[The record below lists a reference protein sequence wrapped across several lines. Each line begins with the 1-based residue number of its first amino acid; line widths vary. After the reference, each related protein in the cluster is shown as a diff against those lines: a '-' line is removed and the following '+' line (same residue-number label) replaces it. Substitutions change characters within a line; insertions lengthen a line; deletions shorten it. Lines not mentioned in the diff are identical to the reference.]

1 MSGRKALVSALV
13 CVASLAFV
21 GSALALDIA
30 DASPPSGTT
39 GVPYSYTFRLSEGSG
54 SSGSGWSISSG
65 QLPPGLALSSN
76 DRTATVYGTPTRAG
90 EFRFYLQVRDAPGPW
105 HCCTEEEFTIAIR
118 DGLGISTPELPVGNV
133 GSSYGYQLATSGGA
147 ATAWTVAAGTLPPG
161 VALTPDGAITGT
173 PTQAAVTQ
181 FTVRVVSGDRTAS
194 KQFTLK
200 VTEPLLATAPG
211 ATAIKLGRQFLL
223 PFAVKGGLGPYTWS
237 GIDLPAGIGVNPK
250 TGQVGGRPNA
260 AGELIHHGEGDRL
273 ARREHDREE
282 RRSGRRRPVASDHH
296 SCRSPATG
304 GASRRLS
311 WRAEARRRSSCGW
324 RATSLAGSASTARPE
339 RSREAEARR
348 AQAARL
354 GQADEE
360 GRQADRETEAA
371 DSGRLQP
378 LRHRDGRARPAE
390 YEAPDTHREAVS

>member
-13 CVASLAFV
+13 CVVSLAFV

-54 SSGSGWSISSG
+54 SPGSGWSISSG

-118 DGLGISTPELPVGNV
+118 DGLGISTPGLPVGNV

-147 ATAWTVAAGTLPPG
+147 ATWTVAAGTLPPG

-181 FTVRVVSGDRTAS
+181 FTVRAVSGGRTAS

-200 VTEPLLATAPG
+200 VTEPLLATAP
-211 ATAIKLGRQFLL
+211 AAVAIKLGRQFLL

-237 GIDLPAGIGVNPK
+237 GIDLPTGIGVDPK

-260 AGELIHHGEGDRL
+260 AGELRTNRGPHM
-273 ARREHDREE
+273 A
-282 RRSGRRRPVASDHH
+282 
-296 SCRSPATG
+296 
-304 GASRRLS
+304 
-311 WRAEARRRSSCGW
+311 
-324 RATSLAGSASTARPE
+324 
-339 RSREAEARR
+339 
-348 AQAARL
+348 
-354 GQADEE
+354 
-360 GRQADRETEAA
+360 
-371 DSGRLQP
+371 
-378 LRHRDGRARPAE
+378 
-390 YEAPDTHREAVS
+390 